1 MVATAICSVT
11 MVLWKKNRI
20 SSLQSHRKALEKEC
34 CLPDVFCDSGDTPA
48 NLLCELNGHLMPST
62 SCFCY
67 YYYYK
72 LVSRTEHIPSS
83 CLCFPNGSSPLL
95 GETCPQCRRLSCCCS
110 WRGVV
115 GGIISGTSIV
125 VVVEFSLAS
134 TAVGRFVFLY
144 VLWVETIRIP
154 RAYGCRPSG
163 GASIRR

>member
-1 MVATAICSVT
+1 MERCWKRNVVSRMSSVIVVIRLPISCVSSMAISCQVPAVSVIIIIT
-11 MVLWKKNRI
+11 M
-20 SSLQSHRKALEKEC
+20 QS
-34 CLPDVFCDSGDTPA
+34 
-48 NLLCELNGHLMPST
+48 
-62 SCFCY
+62 
-67 YYYYK
+67 K
-72 LVSRTEHIPSS
+72 LVSGTEHIPSS